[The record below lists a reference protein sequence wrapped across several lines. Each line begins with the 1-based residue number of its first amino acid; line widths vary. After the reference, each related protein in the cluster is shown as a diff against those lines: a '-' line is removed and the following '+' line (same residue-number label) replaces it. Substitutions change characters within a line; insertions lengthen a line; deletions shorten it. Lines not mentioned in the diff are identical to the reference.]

1 MKDRLLNLLERDAI
15 LSIEEIAVRLNI
27 AEDTVRMLM
36 KELVAEHKLIG
47 YKAILPELGT
57 SKLPVQA
64 LIEVKVAPRRDR
76 GFDSTAKRIARFSE
90 VTDLC
95 LVSGSCDLLVTVRG
109 ESLQEVATFI
119 AEKLATIEGVMST
132 STTFQLKQYK
142 VSGRLLEDSE
152 QVERLAVAP

>member
-1 MKDRLLNLLERDAI
+1 MKKRLLNILSRDAS
-15 LSIEEIAVRLNI
+15 LSISSLAMRLNCSEDAVRLLMNELI
-27 AEDTVRMLM
+27 ADRQI
-36 KELVAEHKLIG
+36 IG
-47 YKAILPELGT
+47 YKAILPEVGT

-76 GFDSTAKRIARFSE
+76 GFDTTARRIARFSE

-119 AEKLATIEGVMST
+119 SEKLATIEGVMST

-142 VSGRLLEDSE
+142 VSGRLLEDPE